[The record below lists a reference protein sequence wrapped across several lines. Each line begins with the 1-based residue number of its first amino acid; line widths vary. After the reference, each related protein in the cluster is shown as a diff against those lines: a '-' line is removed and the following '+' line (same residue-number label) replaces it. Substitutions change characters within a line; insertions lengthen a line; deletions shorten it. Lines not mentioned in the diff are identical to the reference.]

1 MNWSNRQLA
10 IFDAYEQ
17 TRKNIAISATAGAGK
32 SQTIIECCKRTS
44 PGKKV
49 LFMAFNK
56 SIAEEL
62 KLKVPENIE
71 VNTFHSKGLKVLFY
85 NFSFKMKL
93 SENKCFQLARKV
105 LDIKEIP
112 YKQQM
117 RYLFELQDIWNA
129 IRMNLLVDYERDIPY
144 ICIEKDIEF
153 RDRMIQDIQ
162 KIEFEWSKSALKING
177 NKEFQMDFT
186 DMLWLPYTLL
196 NDENF
201 PKYDVV
207 FLDEVQD
214 QNTLQRELTQQ
225 FVKPKFGRLIS
236 VGDEKQ
242 CIYQFSGSSI
252 SNFRLLQNLPNTVV
266 LPLDV
271 TYRCAKRIV
280 EEAKTVFSNGIEYA
294 PNATEGLVRDGDVT
308 EAKDGDFVLCRN
320 NLPLIEVFVILLEK
334 GRKAIIKGKDFGE
347 ALCAIL
353 DKIEKIEDLE
363 KLKEEKI
370 QKIMEKGVSYQVALQ
385 NPTYLNLVE
394 KCSILIQLYRI
405 WNNINELEAHIKQIY
420 TEDIEGVVLSTI
432 HKSKGLEANRVF
444 FLNSNLIPSSHA
456 ITQDALYSEMCLKFV
471 AITRAKKELI
481 YCYI

>member
-105 LDIKEIP
+105 LDIEEIP

-162 KIEFEWSKSALKING
+162 KIEFEWSKSALKINE

-320 NLPLIEVFVILLEK
+320 NLPLIKVFVILLEK
-334 GRKAIIKGKDFGE
+334 GRKATIKGKDFGE

>member
-1 MNWSNRQLA
+1 
-10 IFDAYEQ
+10 
-17 TRKNIAISATAGAGK
+17 
-32 SQTIIECCKRTS
+32 
-44 PGKKV
+44 
-49 LFMAFNK
+49 
-56 SIAEEL
+56 
-62 KLKVPENIE
+62 
-71 VNTFHSKGLKVLFY
+71 
-85 NFSFKMKL
+85 MKL

-334 GRKAIIKGKDFGE
+334 GRKATIKGKDFGE